1 MYNNIVKMRSVRTI
15 SRKGL
20 NKDNIGYFISGF
32 TEGEGS
38 FNISLRRKP
47 DYKLGWQVVM
57 SFNIS
62 QKDVLVLNLIQK
74 TLNCGIIKTRK
85 IDNLHSFDVTNS
97 SDLTEKVIP
106 FFKKYPLLSES
117 KKRNFSIFCEISYLM
132 KRGKH
137 RNESG
142 LKRILNLREKI
153 NEGKGRTRKY
163 SINDVFPI

>member
-1 MYNNIVKMRSVRTI
+1 MRSVRTI

-38 FNISLRRKP
+38 FNISLRKKP
-47 DYKLGWQVVM
+47 DYKLGWQVVL

-62 QKDVLVLNLIQK
+62 QKDVSVLNLVQE

-85 IDNLHSFDVTNS
+85 IDNLHSFDVTNVG
-97 SDLTEKVIP
+97 DITEKIIP
-106 FFKKYPLLSES
+106 FFQKYPLLSES
-117 KKRNFSIFCEISYLM
+117 KKRNFSIFCEVSYLV
-132 KRGKH
+132 KQGEH

-142 LKRILNLREKI
+142 FKKILNLREKI

>member
-1 MYNNIVKMRSVRTI
+1 MIVTMRSVRTI

-20 NKDNIGYFISGF
+20 NEDNIGYFISGF

-38 FNISLRRKP
+38 FNISLRKKP
-47 DYKLGWQVVM
+47 DYKLGWQVVL

-62 QKDVLVLNLIQK
+62 QKDVSVLSLVQE

-85 IDNLHSFDVTNS
+85 IDNLHSFDVTNAD
-97 SDLTEKVIP
+97 DLTEKVIP
-106 FFKKYPLLSES
+106 FFQKYPLLSES
-117 KKRNFSIFCEISYLM
+117 KKRNFSIFCEVSNLV
-132 KRGKH
+132 KRGEH

-142 LKRILNLREKI
+142 LKKILNLREKI

>member
-1 MYNNIVKMRSVRTI
+1 VRTI

-38 FNISLRRKP
+38 FNISLRKKP
-47 DYKLGWQVVM
+47 DYKLGWQVVL

-62 QKDVLVLNLIQK
+62 QKDVSVLNLIHK
-74 TLNCGIIKTRK
+74 TLDCGIIKTRK
-85 IDNLHSFDVTNS
+85 IDNLHSFDVTS
-97 SDLTEKVIP
+97 AGDLTEKVIP
-106 FFKKYPLLSES
+106 FFQKYPLLSES
-117 KKRNFSIFCEISYLM
+117 KKRNFSIFCEVSNLV
-132 KRGKH
+132 KRGEH

-142 LKRILNLREKI
+142 LKKILNLREKI